1 MATINDILFL
11 ISFFGYSILT
21 LSTIY
26 NLMTYGNFLKSK
38 GETEKEIL
46 DNKTDNMNGMRQ
58 AIVVFIC
65 VLSLY
70 GLGLIVS
77 ILNFSEMIYIL
88 LFKVM
93 SWSLLLNVALF
104 LFEIFIYLNIG
115 VGNVVVANKSN
126 KR

>member
-1 MATINDILFL
+1 LATINDILFL